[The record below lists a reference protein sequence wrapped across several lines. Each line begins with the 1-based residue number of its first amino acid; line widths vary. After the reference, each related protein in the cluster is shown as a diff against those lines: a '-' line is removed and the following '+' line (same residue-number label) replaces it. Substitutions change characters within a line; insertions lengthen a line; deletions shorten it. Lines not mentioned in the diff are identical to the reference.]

1 MIMVTAPNLKS
12 ENFIWILVTSVTYRA
27 RLKTVIES
35 RGYQIHG
42 SDVVLT
48 FKNLLDPFLSLFFK
62 LKWLQIHK
70 MMLFSPGK

>member
-1 MIMVTAPNLKS
+1 MVTAPNLKS

-35 RGYQIHG
+35 RRYQIHG

-62 LKWLQIHK
+62 LKCYKYIK
-70 MMLFSPGK
+70 

>member
-1 MIMVTAPNLKS
+1 MVTAPNLKS

-35 RGYQIHG
+35 CGYQIHG

-62 LKWLQIHK
+62 LKCYKYIK
-70 MMLFSPGK
+70 